1 MKFAMLEEYEI
12 PKPIKSQKS
21 TSQKPVSSEKPKRK
35 VPYERLKGIIDTVG
49 QKLARDENLS
59 IEEKKQQW
67 VDLLLWVLPH
77 IPDDEQHMK
86 AKLTEAINNP
96 SEWDFI
102 EKQKGSRNV

>member
-1 MKFAMLEEYEI
+1 MPHKLTEYQKELLKI
-12 PKPIKSQKS
+12 SKTVPKPI
-21 TSQKPVSSEKPKRK
+21 PNEKPKRK
-35 VPYERLKGIIDTVG
+35 IPYERLKGIIDTVG
-49 QKLARDENLS
+49 QKLARDENLN

-96 SEWDFI
+96 SEWDFM
-102 EKQKGSRNV
+102 EKPKGSINV